1 MWVLMPGTSGTIFP
15 IASFRLLEIPGSD
28 WICAAK
34 ARHGRTQNPELTSL
48 LLRCEKLA
56 QMPLTAR
63 FVFDGPGRTS
73 VKRGIQTCGA
83 KIASQLAY
91 LNYEQDLL
99 RMAENGQDASHQ
111 MDE

>member
-1 MWVLMPGTSGTIFP
+1 VGVNARYVWDHFP
-15 IASFRLLEIPGSD
+15 DRLLSFTGNPGQRLDLRSKGSSRKD
-28 WICAAK
+28 AE
-34 ARHGRTQNPELTSL
+34 PLTSL

-91 LNYEQDLL
+91 LNYEQDVL
-99 RMAENGQDASHQ
+99 RMAENGQGASYQ